1 MRLEYDEYKYGY
13 TLNTDGLSAIVDLS
27 KQIAS
32 SIDLEKGNIDVFF
45 SLSFEDDTHIDKAKI
60 TELEIFLN
68 RNIYNDKIKQICIYS
83 RYSLSSEL
91 PKFKFVFDKEWYS
104 YLYIEENED
113 KFISYK
119 DKICKLFQNEIEN
132 KKFYNLL
139 AGCSYWFYPVIS
151 GIIYFII
158 VVLTHV
164 LNLNEITRN
173 LTQGVSFLLMLFSSF
188 ISKLFP
194 KNRILIGSKNIKVY
208 EDVAKKRK
216 ILWGFVVYPFLT
228 FLIEK
233 ITEYFLY

>member
-1 MRLEYDEYKYGY
+1 
-13 TLNTDGLSAIVDLS
+13 
-27 KQIAS
+27 
-32 SIDLEKGNIDVFF
+32 
-45 SLSFEDDTHIDKAKI
+45 
-60 TELEIFLN
+60 
-68 RNIYNDKIKQICIYS
+68 
-83 RYSLSSEL
+83 
-91 PKFKFVFDKEWYS
+91 
-104 YLYIEENED
+104 
-113 KFISYK
+113 
-119 DKICKLFQNEIEN
+119 
-132 KKFYNLL
+132 
-139 AGCSYWFYPVIS
+139 
-151 GIIYFII
+151 